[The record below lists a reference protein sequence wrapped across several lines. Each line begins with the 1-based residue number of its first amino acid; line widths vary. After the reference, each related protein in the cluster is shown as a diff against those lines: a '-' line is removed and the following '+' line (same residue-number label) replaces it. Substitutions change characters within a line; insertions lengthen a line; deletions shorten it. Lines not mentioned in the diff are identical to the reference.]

1 MGVFR
6 GLCPLFFLSFI
17 SNNLAHKLLLLV
29 FVECIV
35 RQMASLPTVVAM
47 EGYCVI
53 LATLL

>member
-6 GLCPLFFLSFI
+6 GLCPLFFLSLM
-17 SNNLAHKLLLLV
+17 SNHLAHKLLLLV